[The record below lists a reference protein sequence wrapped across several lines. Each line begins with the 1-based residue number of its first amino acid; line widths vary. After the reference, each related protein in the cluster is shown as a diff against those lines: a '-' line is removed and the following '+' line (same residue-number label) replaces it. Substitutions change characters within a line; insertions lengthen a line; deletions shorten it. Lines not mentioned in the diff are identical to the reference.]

1 MTYLELIRNA
11 ESPQV
16 RMTLDEAIERFEK
29 LASDYEFNLNMHKN
43 HVMNLSVS
51 DIERMQKYLEENRQL
66 ADWLR
71 ELQIYRKKLTEIE
84 EAVDFYKG
92 CETCQGFR
100 EYSTDK
106 FVEDLVKILRS
117 EQSHPTMACMED

>member
-11 ESPQV
+11 ESSQV

-51 DIERMQKYLEENRQL
+51 DIERMQKDRMSRLLFSY
-66 ADWLR
+66 
-71 ELQIYRKKLTEIE
+71 I
-84 EAVDFYKG
+84 
-92 CETCQGFR
+92 
-100 EYSTDK
+100 
-106 FVEDLVKILRS
+106 
-117 EQSHPTMACMED
+117 